1 MQVNN
6 ANQPTNKL
14 ITIEDVTTELH
25 KAFSIFNKTFFE
37 GDLPTPAITIQTNGN
52 KRNSMG

>member
-37 GDLPTPAITIQTNGN
+37 GDLPTPANH
-52 KRNSMG
+52 NSN